1 MQISL
6 VGLNHRSAPVTI
18 REKAAIRTQGLRDS
32 LEWLCSRLSHGVILS
47 TCNRTEVYTVTSG
60 DNQGTMLSLS
70 FLQKYL
76 DIPQHTLHLY
86 TYVFEG
92 KAAVEH
98 LFSVT
103 CGLDSMVIG
112 EYEVLGQVRQALEAA
127 EEAEM
132 VSLPTSSR
140 VP

>member
-1 MQISL
+1 M
-6 VGLNHRSAPVTI
+6 LNL
-18 REKAAIRTQGLRDS
+18 G
-32 LEWLCSRLSHGVILS
+32 
-47 TCNRTEVYTVTSG
+47 
-60 DNQGTMLSLS
+60 

-86 TYVFEG
+86 TYVLEG

-132 VSLPTSSR
+132 VSLPLRYLFQSAIRTSPVSYTHLTLPTSDL
-140 VP
+140 V

>member
-6 VGLNHRSAPVTI
+6 VGLNHRSAPVAI
-18 REKAAIRTQGLRDS
+18 REKAAIRVQKLRDS
-32 LEWLCSRLSHGVILS
+32 LESLHSYASHGVILS
-47 TCNRTEVYTVTSG
+47 TCNRTEVYNVTSG
-60 DNQGTMLSLS
+60 DNQGITVSLD
-70 FLQKYL
+70 FLQRYL

-86 TYVFEG
+86 TYVLEG

-127 EEAEM
+127 
-132 VSLPTSSR
+132 
-140 VP
+140 